1 MTSEVD
7 VVVRGQNRMG
17 GVRITMRCEQF
28 VVEGERFSDGYSR
41 SRVEGSDEQS
51 RSRPLLCDVLKEE
64 RREMVGVYILEDI
77 ERAWTGDRVG
87 VNRRTDE

>member
-1 MTSEVD
+1 MISEVN

-17 GVRITMRCEQF
+17 GVRINMRCEQF

-64 RREMVGVYILEDI
+64 RG
-77 ERAWTGDRVG
+77 ERCGGLYPRRYRASLDRRPS
-87 VNRRTDE
+87 RRQSSN

>member
-1 MTSEVD
+1 MISEVD

-17 GVRITMRCEQF
+17 GVRINMRCEQF

-51 RSRPLLCDVLKEE
+51 RSIPLLCDVLKEE
-64 RREMVGVYILEDI
+64 RG
-77 ERAWTGDRVG
+77 ERWW
-87 VNRRTDE
+87 EFII